1 MATICRIIQDEAG
14 SGLHKIWR
22 DPHFSGLLYGAALML
37 LILFCGTIGYM
48 YIGGPSVTWID
59 SFYMTFITVATIGFG
74 ETVDLS
80 HHPEGRLFTVFI
92 AVVGIGTM
100 SYLFSSLV
108 ALLVESDLNAAL
120 RKKRMEKQ
128 IAKLSGHYIVC
139 GIGRVGTNVANELV
153 KTRRA
158 LVVIESNREA
168 LDRWLEHHPHTPHLH
183 EDAIDDDALRTAG
196 VMAAAGVF
204 AVTGDD
210 SHNLMLSLS
219 VKLLNPAARVVA
231 RMHDIRN
238 ADKARRAG
246 ADEIVSPDFTGGMRI
261 ASAMVR
267 PLVVNFMDQM
277 LRSDEALRVEE
288 VVVPAGFPATALAE
302 LVPKSRDYLLMAA
315 HAHGQWTFNPPD
327 DHVVQAGVALVL
339 IGVPSLCELR
349 CERSNRPAA
358 ANRPKVALKI
368 SLQIN
373 HLERS
378 T

>member
-1 MATICRIIQDEAG
+1 MATICRIIHDEAG

-48 YIGGPSVTWID
+48 VIGGPSVTWID
-59 SFYMTFITVATIGFG
+59 SFYMTFITVSTIGFG

-128 IAKLSGHYIVC
+128 ITKLSGHYIVC

-277 LRSDEALRVEE
+277 LHSDEALRVEE
-288 VVVPAGFPATALAE
+288 VVVPAGFRATALAE

-339 IGVPSLCELR
+339 MASPGGRAKMEKLLGV
-349 CERSNRPAA
+349 
-358 ANRPKVALKI
+358 
-368 SLQIN
+368 
-373 HLERS
+373 
-378 T
+378 